1 MVGEFRETV
10 PRALR
15 FKFYVL
21 LLALLTLFSFPMFE
35 AVKAQLDTAAGK
47 LTHLRRFL

>member
-1 MVGEFRETV
+1 M
-10 PRALR
+10 R
-15 FKFYVL
+15 FTFYVL
-21 LLALLTLFSFPMFE
+21 LLPVPGLLSPPMFE